1 MTIRFLKTKA
11 VLSRHCTVEEAE
23 DIVQWLINNPKGEL
37 NMREVTHLHTASLQ
51 AIAATGNRISV
62 LPDDP
67 FYTQALQ
74 RLGRA

>member
-11 VLSRHCTVEEAE
+11 VLSGNCTVEEAE
-23 DIVQWLINNPKGEL
+23 DLVQWLVNHPKAEV

-51 AIAATGNRISV
+51 AIAAAGNRISA

-67 FYTQALQ
+67 FCAQALQ